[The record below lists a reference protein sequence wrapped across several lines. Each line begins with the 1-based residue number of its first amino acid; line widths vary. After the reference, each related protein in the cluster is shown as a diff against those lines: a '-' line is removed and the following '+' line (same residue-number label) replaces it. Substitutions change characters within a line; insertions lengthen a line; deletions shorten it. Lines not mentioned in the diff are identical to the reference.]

1 MKIVITENQYNL
13 LLEQPNVYTNEVSY
27 KNALKTYEEVLKI
40 YNDSV
45 KYYNFVKSL
54 PMFIEGRIDETK
66 EDPFLDLFINKTK
79 KRTADSLIK
88 DAKLYKKNGLE
99 VEFWYGK
106 NWDQAEGGI
115 LLSKIE
121 KGSSNGT
128 YEDIKKIL
136 PNLRGIYGQILQEY
150 RVNKIYIIANDHD
163 YLQLLDDNTEIVN
176 FQNKFLKEAKKVF
189 SEPQKNLFYKI
200 VLGDKS
206 DNIMPIFKKCGPKT
220 CEKYYENNDLFLEA
234 LKKENAYEKYELNK
248 KLVDFRELPLELV
261 SGFTKEN
268 SELLEKL

>member
-54 PMFIEGRIDETK
+54 PEFIEDRTYDAL
-66 EDPFLDLFINKTK
+66 EDGESVDLFINKTK

-150 RVNKIYIIANDHD
+150 RVNKIYIIAP
-163 YLQLLDDNTEIVN
+163 L
-176 FQNKFLKEAKKVF
+176 
-189 SEPQKNLFYKI
+189 
-200 VLGDKS
+200 
-206 DNIMPIFKKCGPKT
+206 FKKPNIVKPILQPKT
-220 CEKYYENNDLFLEA
+220 PPVINYRE
-234 LKKENAYEKYELNK
+234 LKSQLTFAPQFKTGTPVVELNIPGGPYYLTYPEFEVYK
-248 KLVDFRELPLELV
+248 KSRPNTTFKK
-261 SGFTKEN
+261 T
-268 SELLEKL
+268 

>member
-54 PMFIEGRIDETK
+54 PEFIEDRTYDAL
-66 EDPFLDLFINKTK
+66 EDGESVDLFINKTK

-88 DAKLYKKNGLE
+88 DAKLYKNNGLE

-106 NWDQAEGGI
+106 NWDQVEGG
-115 LLSKIE
+115 LGFSKIKE
-121 KGSSNGT
+121 GSSNGT

-136 PNLRGIYGQILQEY
+136 SNLLNIDGKEYQEY
-150 RVNKIYIIANDHD
+150 RMNKIYLIAP
-163 YLQLLDDNTEIVN
+163 L
-176 FQNKFLKEAKKVF
+176 
-189 SEPQKNLFYKI
+189 
-200 VLGDKS
+200 
-206 DNIMPIFKKCGPKT
+206 FKKPNIVKPILQPKT
-220 CEKYYENNDLFLEA
+220 PPVINYRE
-234 LKKENAYEKYELNK
+234 LKSQLTFAPQFKTGTPVIELNIPGGPYYLTYPEFEAYK
-248 KLVDFRELPLELV
+248 KSRPNTTFKK
-261 SGFTKEN
+261 T
-268 SELLEKL
+268 

>member
-150 RVNKIYIIANDHD
+150 RVNKIYIIAP
-163 YLQLLDDNTEIVN
+163 L
-176 FQNKFLKEAKKVF
+176 
-189 SEPQKNLFYKI
+189 
-200 VLGDKS
+200 
-206 DNIMPIFKKCGPKT
+206 FKKPNIVKPILQPKT
-220 CEKYYENNDLFLEA
+220 PPVINYREIKSQLTFA
-234 LKKENAYEKYELNK
+234 PQFKTGTPVIELNIPGGPYYLTYPEFEEYK
-248 KLVDFRELPLELV
+248 KTRTNTTFKK
-261 SGFTKEN
+261 T
-268 SELLEKL
+268 